1 MITMNIPANCNH
13 PTSSPWMALI
23 VTVVTGTMFIN
34 SMPFSGFKI
43 LLPSFHANTAST
55 PAITEHNQ

>member
-1 MITMNIPANCNH
+1 M
-13 PTSSPWMALI
+13 
-23 VTVVTGTMFIN
+23 TVVTGTMFIN